1 MSYCREDTKV
11 DARKIRVC
19 PKCGSPRIRETKTSV
34 NGWLV
39 PTTYYCEEE
48 GCGYSGSVYVEI
60 DADEIETIKK
70 MMNGDTAAVKD
81 T

>member
-1 MSYCREDTKV
+1 M

-19 PKCGSPRIRETKTSV
+19 PRCGSTKIRETKISV

-39 PTTYYCEEE
+39 PTTYYCDEE

-60 DADEIETIKK
+60 DIEEVEAIKK
-70 MMNGDTAAVKD
+70 MMNGDEASVKD

>member
-1 MSYCREDTKV
+1 M

-19 PKCGSPRIRETKTSV
+19 PRCGSSKIRETKTSV

-39 PTTYYCEEE
+39 PTTYYCDEK

-60 DADEIETIKK
+60 DVEEVETIKK
-70 MMNGDTAAVKD
+70 MMNGNEAAVKD
-81 T
+81 I